1 MQNIAAKIQKIL
13 LTNELCE
20 LNKFVLSNKLILLL
34 CDKIDRLYLG
44 FR

>member
-1 MQNIAAKIQKIL
+1 MQNITAKVQKIL

-20 LNKFVLSNKLILLL
+20 LNKFVLSNNLIYLL
-34 CDKIDRLYLG
+34 CNKVDRAYIE

>member
-34 CDKIDRLYLG
+34 CDKIDRLYLD